1 MQTKPKR
8 TKTPSRIMAGMI
20 EQALRV
26 TGTKKSEL
34 AAAVKCS
41 PNTVTN
47 DLRDPERIPQG
58 RMWLYFTALD
68 IPVETVLQ
76 NVAYSI
82 ADKMIHR

>member
-58 RMWLYFTALD
+58 RIWRYFTALD